1 MLQKRSVRLNDREGN
16 KKSNIITQGTKI
28 EVIKHFEV
36 NEKLTHVGKVL
47 GITCCTIF
55 KSAKMSNPG
64 VNNSNL
70 EAYAYPEIYFVNGFA
85 IKIFKYL
92 YNYHFLS
99 DTYLN
104 FLPLILS
111 FKFSSGSF
119 YF

>member
-1 MLQKRSVRLNDREGN
+1 MFQKRSVRSNDREG
-16 KKSNIITQGTKI
+16 KKKNNIITQGTKV
-28 EVIKHFEV
+28 EVIKQFEV
-36 NEKLTHVGKVL
+36 SEKLTHVGKVL

-55 KSAKMSNPG
+55 KSAKMSNPA

-70 EAYAYPEIYFVNGFA
+70 EAYTYLEIYFVNGFA

-99 DTYLN
+99 NTYLN